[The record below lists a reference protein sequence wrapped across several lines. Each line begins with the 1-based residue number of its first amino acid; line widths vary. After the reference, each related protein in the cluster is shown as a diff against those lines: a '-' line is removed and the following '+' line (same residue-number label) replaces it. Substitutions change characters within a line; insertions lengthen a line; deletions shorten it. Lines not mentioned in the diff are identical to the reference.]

1 MSSTLIINE
10 ASRQHDKTDDTA
22 EVDIIFLLEKKTVED
37 EDDNDIIFLLEKPAY
52 GDSGL
57 AATITNLFG
66 TTTYVEWQETLRVA
80 HILCSMSDGKFSK

>member
-37 EDDNDIIFLLEKPAY
+37 EDDNDIIFLLEKPACY
-52 GDSGL
+52 L
-57 AATITNLFG
+57 
-66 TTTYVEWQETLRVA
+66 EWQETISVA
-80 HILCSMSDGKFSK
+80 HILCSMRDGKFSK